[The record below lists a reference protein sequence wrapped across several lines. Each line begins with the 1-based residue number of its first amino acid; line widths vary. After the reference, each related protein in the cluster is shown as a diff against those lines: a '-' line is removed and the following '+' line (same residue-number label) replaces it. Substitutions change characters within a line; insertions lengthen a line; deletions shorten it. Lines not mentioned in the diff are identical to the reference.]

1 MYYNERLKKYLIPI
15 KKTIMKILKIDPIPL
30 QGLYISY
37 NLCLIYFL
45 KMLLTP
51 WQYGISKLNLESFI
65 LIMSKFGVIL
75 LAMGQLMWFNLE
87 FFFIKNAPLA
97 PTNN

>member
-51 WQYGISKLNLESFI
+51 W
-65 LIMSKFGVIL
+65 
-75 LAMGQLMWFNLE
+75 
-87 FFFIKNAPLA
+87 
-97 PTNN
+97 